1 MRNDSNF
8 VKNADEISEISE
20 IENKITVDHDN
31 DKQITTQVFNQLIL
45 ENFTAKLAQITNLAS
60 KSNVANFVKKTDF
73 DNKLKNV
80 TSNKNELNE
89 LLKKVKAVSTKGGAK
104 YFSLR
109 IFQNYLVFKNAKR
122 QLKKT
127 SNILVALLGLIR
139 GNLIEC

>member
-80 TSNKNELNE
+80 TSNKNKLNKFSKN
-89 LLKKVKAVSTKGGAK
+89 LKQ
-104 YFSLR
+104 Y
-109 IFQNYLVFKNAKR
+109 Q
-122 QLKKT
+122 QKK
-127 SNILVALLGLIR
+127 
-139 GNLIEC
+139 

>member
-20 IENKITVDHDN
+20 IENKITVDHDY

-45 ENFTAKLAQITNLAS
+45 ENFTARLAQITNLAS

-80 TSNKNELNE
+80 TSNKNKLNKFSKK
-89 LLKKVKAVSTKGGAK
+89 LKQ
-104 YFSLR
+104 Y
-109 IFQNYLVFKNAKR
+109 Q
-122 QLKKT
+122 QKK
-127 SNILVALLGLIR
+127 
-139 GNLIEC
+139 

>member
-1 MRNDSNF
+1 M
-8 VKNADEISEISE
+8 
-20 IENKITVDHDN
+20 
-31 DKQITTQVFNQLIL
+31 
-45 ENFTAKLAQITNLAS
+45 
-60 KSNVANFVKKTDF
+60 
-73 DNKLKNV
+73 
-80 TSNKNELNE
+80 
-89 LLKKVKAVSTKGGAK
+89 KAVSTKGGAK

>member
-45 ENFTAKLAQITNLAS
+45 ENFTARLAQITNLAS

-80 TSNKNELNE
+80 TSNKNKLNKFS
-89 LLKKVKAVSTKGGAK
+89 KK
-104 YFSLR
+104 
-109 IFQNYLVFKNAKR
+109 FK
-122 QLKKT
+122 QYQQKK
-127 SNILVALLGLIR
+127 
-139 GNLIEC
+139 

>member
-80 TSNKNELNE
+80 TSNKNKLNKFSKK
-89 LLKKVKAVSTKGGAK
+89 LKQ
-104 YFSLR
+104 Y
-109 IFQNYLVFKNAKR
+109 QE
-122 QLKKT
+122 KK
-127 SNILVALLGLIR
+127 
-139 GNLIEC
+139 

>member
-45 ENFTAKLAQITNLAS
+45 ENFTARLAQITNLAS

-80 TSNKNELNE
+80 TSNKNKLNKFSKN
-89 LLKKVKAVSTKGGAK
+89 LKQ
-104 YFSLR
+104 Y
-109 IFQNYLVFKNAKR
+109 Q
-122 QLKKT
+122 QKK
-127 SNILVALLGLIR
+127 
-139 GNLIEC
+139 

>member
-80 TSNKNELNE
+80 TSNKNKLNKFSKK
-89 LLKKVKAVSTKGGAK
+89 LKQ
-104 YFSLR
+104 Y
-109 IFQNYLVFKNAKR
+109 Q
-122 QLKKT
+122 QKK
-127 SNILVALLGLIR
+127 
-139 GNLIEC
+139 

>member
-45 ENFTAKLAQITNLAS
+45 ENFTARLAQITNLAS

-80 TSNKNELNE
+80 TSNKNKLNKFSKK
-89 LLKKVKAVSTKGGAK
+89 LKQ
-104 YFSLR
+104 Y
-109 IFQNYLVFKNAKR
+109 Q
-122 QLKKT
+122 QKK
-127 SNILVALLGLIR
+127 
-139 GNLIEC
+139 

>member
-1 MRNDSNF
+1 MRYDSNF

-45 ENFTAKLAQITNLAS
+45 ENFTARLAQITNLAS

-80 TSNKNELNE
+80 TSNKNKLNKFSKK
-89 LLKKVKAVSTKGGAK
+89 LKQ
-104 YFSLR
+104 Y
-109 IFQNYLVFKNAKR
+109 Q
-122 QLKKT
+122 QKK
-127 SNILVALLGLIR
+127 
-139 GNLIEC
+139 

>member
-8 VKNADEISEISE
+8 VKNADEISEVSE

-45 ENFTAKLAQITNLAS
+45 ENFTARLAQITNLAS

-80 TSNKNELNE
+80 TSNKNKLNKFSKK
-89 LLKKVKAVSTKGGAK
+89 LKQ
-104 YFSLR
+104 Y
-109 IFQNYLVFKNAKR
+109 Q
-122 QLKKT
+122 QKK
-127 SNILVALLGLIR
+127 
-139 GNLIEC
+139 

>member
-45 ENFTAKLAQITNLAS
+45 ENFTARLAQIANLAS

-80 TSNKNELNE
+80 TSNKNKLNKFSKK
-89 LLKKVKAVSTKGGAK
+89 LKQ
-104 YFSLR
+104 Y
-109 IFQNYLVFKNAKR
+109 Q
-122 QLKKT
+122 QKK
-127 SNILVALLGLIR
+127 
-139 GNLIEC
+139 

>member
-45 ENFTAKLAQITNLAS
+45 ENFTARLAQITNLAS

-80 TSNKNELNE
+80 TSNKNELNKFSKK
-89 LLKKVKAVSTKGGAK
+89 LKQ
-104 YFSLR
+104 Y
-109 IFQNYLVFKNAKR
+109 Q
-122 QLKKT
+122 QKK
-127 SNILVALLGLIR
+127 
-139 GNLIEC
+139 

>member
-31 DKQITTQVFNQLIL
+31 DKQITTQVFNQLVL
-45 ENFTAKLAQITNLAS
+45 ENFTARLAQITNLAS

-80 TSNKNELNE
+80 TSNKNKLNKFSKK
-89 LLKKVKAVSTKGGAK
+89 LKQ
-104 YFSLR
+104 Y
-109 IFQNYLVFKNAKR
+109 Q
-122 QLKKT
+122 QKK
-127 SNILVALLGLIR
+127 
-139 GNLIEC
+139 

>member
-45 ENFTAKLAQITNLAS
+45 ENFTARLAQITNLAS

-80 TSNKNELNE
+80 TSNKSKLNKFSKK
-89 LLKKVKAVSTKGGAK
+89 LKQ
-104 YFSLR
+104 Y
-109 IFQNYLVFKNAKR
+109 Q
-122 QLKKT
+122 QKK
-127 SNILVALLGLIR
+127 
-139 GNLIEC
+139 

>member
-45 ENFTAKLAQITNLAS
+45 ENFTARLAQITNLAS

-80 TSNKNELNE
+80 TSNKNKLNKFSKK
-89 LLKKVKAVSTKGGAK
+89 LKQ
-104 YFSLR
+104 Y
-109 IFQNYLVFKNAKR
+109 QE
-122 QLKKT
+122 KK
-127 SNILVALLGLIR
+127 
-139 GNLIEC
+139 

>member
-45 ENFTAKLAQITNLAS
+45 ENFTARLAQITNLAS
-60 KSNVANFVKKTDF
+60 KNNVANFVKKTDF

-80 TSNKNELNE
+80 TSNKNKLNKFSKK
-89 LLKKVKAVSTKGGAK
+89 LKQ
-104 YFSLR
+104 Y
-109 IFQNYLVFKNAKR
+109 Q
-122 QLKKT
+122 QKK
-127 SNILVALLGLIR
+127 
-139 GNLIEC
+139 

>member
-45 ENFTAKLAQITNLAS
+45 ENFTARLAQITNLAS
-60 KSNVANFVKKTDF
+60 KSNVANFVKKTGF

-80 TSNKNELNE
+80 TSNKNKLNKFSKK
-89 LLKKVKAVSTKGGAK
+89 LKQ
-104 YFSLR
+104 Y
-109 IFQNYLVFKNAKR
+109 Q
-122 QLKKT
+122 QKK
-127 SNILVALLGLIR
+127 
-139 GNLIEC
+139 

>member
-31 DKQITTQVFNQLIL
+31 DEQITTQVFNQLIL
-45 ENFTAKLAQITNLAS
+45 ENFTARLAQITNLAS

-80 TSNKNELNE
+80 TSNKNKLNKFSKK
-89 LLKKVKAVSTKGGAK
+89 LKQ
-104 YFSLR
+104 Y
-109 IFQNYLVFKNAKR
+109 Q
-122 QLKKT
+122 QKK
-127 SNILVALLGLIR
+127 
-139 GNLIEC
+139 

>member
-45 ENFTAKLAQITNLAS
+45 ENVTARLAQIANLAS

-80 TSNKNELNE
+80 TSNKNKLNKFSKK
-89 LLKKVKAVSTKGGAK
+89 LKQ
-104 YFSLR
+104 Y
-109 IFQNYLVFKNAKR
+109 Q
-122 QLKKT
+122 QKK
-127 SNILVALLGLIR
+127 
-139 GNLIEC
+139 